1 VTLRKSVFATLL
13 LAAWGSTSLWGQ
25 TQLRFVEYSAKFLC
39 GLVEGA
45 APLTSAPVRP
55 GIYDTSINIHNPQFF
70 PASNLSNLTF
80 VKKVVLSLPE
90 GEKMIQPSAFRHDTL
105 PADFAERVDCKLIR
119 EMLGP
124 AGTAQFVEG
133 YVVII
138 ALPSRAGG
146 PNELDVTG
154 VYTVTASPK
163 DQQSIALEMM
173 AIAPRVFTFANTA
186 EIRRLVEQLLQTP
199 VPQ

>member
-1 VTLRKSVFATLL
+1 VTLRKSVFATVLFI
-13 LAAWGSTSLWGQ
+13 AWGSMSAWGQ

-39 GLVEGA
+39 GLVEGP
-45 APLTSAPVRP
+45 APLSSAPVRP

-70 PASNLSNLTF
+70 PRSELANVTF

-90 GEKMIQPSAFRHDTL
+90 GEKMIPPTAFRHDTL
-105 PADFAERVDCKLIR
+105 PPDFAERVDCRIIR

-124 AGTAQFVEG
+124 AGAAQFVEG

-138 ALPSRAGG
+138 ALPPRAGG

-154 VYTVTASPK
+154 VYTVSASPK

-173 AIAPRVFTFANTA
+173 TIAPRVVTFANTA
-186 EIRRLVEQLLQTP
+186 EIRKMVDELLQP
-199 VPQ
+199 PAPK